1 MGTYKC
7 LVFTFHGS
15 ISIYSCLSHYYRKD
29 RSMAGI
35 KEENKIPLLA
45 IAILVVFLLLCVACT
60 NTKKTFILD
69 PSITY
74 PEERN
79 VAVAVPVIPVQ
90 IDIIE

>member
-1 MGTYKC
+1 
-7 LVFTFHGS
+7 
-15 ISIYSCLSHYYRKD
+15 
-29 RSMAGI
+29 MAGI

-79 VAVAVPVIPVQ
+79 VAVAVPVVPV
-90 IDIIE
+90 DIEILK